1 MPVAFIL
8 ATTGDCAAAG
18 KLDCT
23 SDTAL
28 RTSLAAVSGSMP
40 NVNSTV
46 VTDEPSL
53 IEVETSST
61 PSSVATAFSI
71 TRATCTSISL
81 GAAPGCETVTV
92 TVGRSMSGILLVRSC
107 MKP

>member
-1 MPVAFIL
+1 VALTL
-8 ATTGDCAAAG
+8 ATTGVWAAAG
-18 KLDCT
+18 RLDCT

-28 RTSLAAVSGSMP
+28 RTSLAAVSGSVP
-40 NVNSTV
+40 SVNSTV
-46 VTDEPSL
+46 VTEEPSL

-61 PSSVATAFSI
+61 PSRVATAFST

-81 GAAPGCETVTV
+81 GAAPGCATVTV
-92 TVGRSMSGILLVRSC
+92 TVGRSMSGMLLVRSC